1 MNMHNLFQ
9 MILKVYI
16 YMENDYIKT
25 NNHIETVNINAINIE

>member
-16 YMENDYIKT
+16 YMGVYLYQINR
-25 NNHIETVNINAINIE
+25 IETVNINAINIE